1 MAGRDFWHDG
11 SDDIL
16 WRNAVTGEAGVW
28 NMRAGSPVWQSFGYL
43 DPAWSRAG
51 SGDINGDG
59 WVDLTWQRALP
70 PGPDAAEVEVLAW
83 GMAAGGILGDRDLF
97 TYTATQTQPSAATG
111 RLFVADRVDVTGDTR
126 ADLLE
131 LTESAAGTRITIH
144 SMDRRGVV
152 NEIAYDV
159 GNFTFLTAADFT
171 GDGTADIL
179 WRGADGETGIWI
191 MRFGIPVG
199 WVGFGKV
206 DSAWGVAGTGDLT
219 GDGVDDIIWQRGERF
234 GFWDIDAG
242 GTEARWTELGTVS
255 GWSLTGIGDYDGDGT
270 DDLLWRNSSTGEI
283 GYWDMEG
290 GAIAGWHSLGTVAA
304 AWTAA

>member
-28 NMRAGSPVWQSFGYL
+28 NMRAGSPAWQSFGYL
-43 DPAWSRAG
+43 DTAWSRAG

-97 TYTATQTQPSAATG
+97 T
-111 RLFVADRVDVTGDTR
+111 
-126 ADLLE
+126 
-131 LTESAAGTRITIH
+131 
-144 SMDRRGVV
+144 
-152 NEIAYDV
+152 
-159 GNFTFLTAADFT
+159 FLAAADFT

-199 WVGFGKV
+199 WAGFGKV
-206 DSAWGVAGTGDLT
+206 DAAWGVAGTGDLT
-219 GDGVDDIIWQRGERF
+219 GDGGEDIIWQRGDRF
-234 GFWDIDAG
+234 GFWDIDAA
-242 GTEARWTELGTVS
+242 GTEARWTELGIVP
-255 GWSLTGIGDYDGDGT
+255 GWSLTGSGDHDGDGT
-270 DDLLWRNSSTGEI
+270 DDLLWRNASTGEV
-283 GYWDMEG
+283 GYWDMRG
-290 GAIAGWHSLGTVAA
+290 GAIAGWHSFGSVASV
-304 AWTAA
+304 WTAA